1 MLISADLMP
10 PRRRLRGALCCAL
23 LLHAL
28 LIGAWQ
34 GFSLPRV
41 EETPVASSMAVMLQT
56 AVIAAPKAVAR
67 PAPVRERALPKNAP
81 LKSAVLPAQSQA
93 KVLTQIPIDTVATQ
107 SQLLVPASPQAPAA
121 DAKPAVA
128 VSASNEAANS
138 PQNPKASTEKDGEG
152 KITPAQY
159 LPAHLKNPKPV
170 MPYISIERNEFGVVG
185 LWVKVSAKGEPL
197 AVRVEKSSGFPRL
210 DRVAYQTV
218 KESWRFVPAKRG
230 DTPIESEVA
239 FNIPF
244 VLKDAE

>member
-1 MLISADLMP
+1 VLISADLMP

-34 GFSLPRV
+34 GFSLPRA

-56 AVIAAPKAVAR
+56 AVAAAPKVVAR
-67 PAPVRERALPKNAP
+67 PAPVRERALPKNVP
-81 LKSAVLPAQSQA
+81 LQSAVLPAQSQA
-93 KVLTQIPIDTVATQ
+93 KVLKHIPIDTVATQ
-107 SQLLVPASPQAPAA
+107 SQFLVPASPQAQAA

-128 VSASNEAANS
+128 VSARNETPNL
-138 PQNPKASTEKDGEG
+138 PQNAKVSTEKEGEG
-152 KITPAQY
+152 KVTPAQY
-159 LPAHLKNPKPV
+159 LPAHLNNPSPV
-170 MPYISIERNEFGVVG
+170 MPYISIKNGESGTVR

-210 DRVAYQTV
+210 DEAAFKAV
-218 KESWRFVPAKRG
+218 KEKWRFVPAKRG

>member
-41 EETPVASSMAVMLQT
+41 EETPVPSSMAVMLQT
-56 AVIAAPKAVAR
+56 AVLEPKAVAR
-67 PAPVRERALPKNAP
+67 PAPARERALPKNVP
-81 LKSAVLPAQSQA
+81 LQSAVLPAQSQP
-93 KVLTQIPIDTVATQ
+93 KVLKQIPIDTVATQ
-107 SQLLVPASPQAPAA
+107 SQLLVPPDSPQAA
-121 DAKPAVA
+121 DAKPV
-128 VSASNEAANS
+128 VVVTASNEAPNS
-138 PQNPKASTEKDGEG
+138 PQNTKVSREKEGEG
-152 KITPAQY
+152 KVTPAQY
-159 LPAHLKNPKPV
+159 LPAHLNNPRPV
-170 MPYISIERNEFGVVG
+170 MPYISIKNGESGTVR

-210 DRVAYQTV
+210 DEVAFKAV
-218 KESWRFVPAKRG
+218 KEKWRFVPAKRG

-244 VLKDAE
+244 VLTDAE

>member
-1 MLISADLMP
+1 VLIRADLMP

-28 LIGAWQ
+28 LISAWQ
-34 GFSLPRV
+34 GFSLPKT
-41 EETPVASSMAVMLQT
+41 EETPVTSTMAVMLQT
-56 AVIAAPKAVAR
+56 AVVPKAVAR

-81 LKSAVLPAQSQA
+81 LQSAVLPAQSQP
-93 KVLTQIPIDTVATQ
+93 KVLKQIPIDTVATQ

-128 VSASNEAANS
+128 VSASNEAPNS
-138 PQNPKASTEKDGEG
+138 PQNAKVSTEKEGEG
-152 KITPAQY
+152 KVTPAQY
-159 LPAHLKNPKPV
+159 LPAHLNNPSPV
-170 MPYISIERNEFGVVG
+170 MPYISIKNGESGTVR

-210 DRVAYQTV
+210 DEAAFKAV
-218 KESWRFVPAKRG
+218 KEKWRFVPAKRG
-230 DTPIESEVA
+230 DTSIESEVA

>member
-1 MLISADLMP
+1 MLIRADLMP

-41 EETPVASSMAVMLQT
+41 EDTPVASSMAVMLQT
-56 AVIAAPKAVAR
+56 AVLAPKAVAQ
-67 PAPVRERALPKNAP
+67 PAPVRERAFPQNAP
-81 LKSAVLPAQSQA
+81 LKSAVLPAQPQA
-93 KVLTQIPIDTVATQ
+93 KVLKQLPVKTVVAQ
-107 SQLLVPASPQAPAA
+107 SELQLPASPQTAAA
-121 DAKPAVA
+121 DAKPVVV
-128 VSASNEAANS
+128 VSASNEATNSSQHAKANTD
-138 PQNPKASTEKDGEG
+138 KEGEG
-152 KITPAQY
+152 KVTPAQY
-159 LPAHLKNPKPV
+159 LPAHLNNPSPV
-170 MPYISIERNEFGVVG
+170 MPYISIKNGESGTVR

-210 DRVAYQTV
+210 DEVAFKTV
-218 KESWRFVPAKRG
+218 KEKWRFVPAKRG